1 MANEQT
7 LDVQSKRELERLAKK
22 ELSTKE
28 EKTRPGKFYVPD
40 TDIYETDEA
49 LVVVMDMPG
58 VEKKNID
65 IKVEKNV
72 LSVEGQIDFAKYE
85 DLKPVYTEYNV
96 GHFSR
101 SFSISRDI
109 DSAGISAKIEDG
121 VLTLRLPRVKEAAPR
136 SIEVT

>member
-121 VLTLRLPRVKEAAPR
+121 VLTLRLPRAKEAAPR

>member
-1 MANEQT
+1 MANEKT
-7 LDVQSKRELERLAKK
+7 LNVESNKELETPMKK

-28 EKTRPGKFYVPD
+28 EKTKPGKFYMPD

-85 DLKPVYTEYNV
+85 NLKPVYTEYNV

-101 SFSISRDI
+101 SFSISQDI
-109 DSAGISAKIEDG
+109 DSAAISAKVEDG

-136 SIEVT
+136 RIEVA

>member
-1 MANEQT
+1 MANEKT
-7 LDVQSKRELERLAKK
+7 LNVESNKELETPMKK

-28 EKTRPGKFYVPD
+28 EKTKPGKFYMPD

-85 DLKPVYTEYNV
+85 NLKPVYTEYNV

-101 SFSISRDI
+101 SFSISQDI
-109 DSAGISAKIEDG
+109 DSAAISAKVEDG
-121 VLTLRLPRVKEAAPR
+121 VLTLRLEAAPR
-136 SIEVT
+136 RIEVA

>member
-1 MANEQT
+1 MANEKT
-7 LDVQSKRELERLAKK
+7 LNVQSNKELETPMKK
-22 ELSTKE
+22 ELSPKE
-28 EKTRPGKFYVPD
+28 EKTKPGKFYVPD

-72 LSVEGQIDFAKYE
+72 LSVEGQIDFGKYE
-85 DLKPVYTEYNV
+85 NLKPVYTEYNV

-109 DSAGISAKIEDG
+109 DSTGISAKIEDG
-121 VLTLRLPRVKEAAPR
+121 VLTLRLPRAKEAAPR
-136 SIEVT
+136 RIEVA

>member
-7 LDVQSKRELERLAKK
+7 LNVQSNKELETPMKK
-22 ELSTKE
+22 ELSAKE
-28 EKTRPGKFYVPD
+28 EKTRPGKFFVPD

-65 IKVEKNV
+65 VKVEKNV

-85 DLKPVYTEYNV
+85 NLKPVYTEYNV

-121 VLTLRLPRVKEAAPR
+121 VLTLRLPRAKEAAPR
-136 SIEVT
+136 RIEVA

>member
-7 LDVQSKRELERLAKK
+7 LNVESNKELETPMKK

-28 EKTRPGKFYVPD
+28 EKTKPGKFYMPD

-85 DLKPVYTEYNV
+85 NLKPVYTEYNV

-101 SFSISRDI
+101 SFSISQDI
-109 DSAGISAKIEDG
+109 DSAAISANVEDG

-136 SIEVT
+136 RIEVA

>member
-96 GHFSR
+96 GHFTR
-101 SFSISRDI
+101 SFRLSNKI
-109 DSAGISAKIEDG
+109 DSAGIDAKVDNG
-121 VLTLRLPRVKEAAPR
+121 VLILHLPKVPEAKPR
-136 SIEVT
+136 KIKVN